1 MTKDRHCPLVDLHV
15 SSPNAMR
22 LNRLMRMSRRDTL
35 MTGMAGMGVMAAGSV
50 VAAEPLTGTDP
61 ELERFMKLSSR
72 LTDRPS
78 LDPRIGKALYERI
91 LQSGPERKAQLSKL
105 TDLLDGGT
113 YENASAFAKAVEQA
127 DPALKDV
134 IHDLMTGWYRGVAN
148 GKVVVY
154 RSALMFDVTKD
165 AIYPKTYA
173 AGGPFYWTTQPPEV
187 DKPTGAPALSPS
199 KFDVEPT

>member
-1 MTKDRHCPLVDLHV
+1 
-15 SSPNAMR
+15 MR
-22 LNRLMRMSRRDTL
+22 LNRLTRMSRRDTL
-35 MTGMAGMGVMAAGSV
+35 MTGMAGVGVLAVGNV
-50 VAAEPLTGTDP
+50 VAAEPATGADP
-61 ELERFMKLSSR
+61 ELERFMKVSTR
-72 LTDRPS
+72 LTDRAS

-91 LQSGPERKAQLSKL
+91 LQSGPELKAQLSKL
-105 TDLLDGGT
+105 ATLLESGN
-113 YENASAFAKAVEQA
+113 YENASAFAKAAEQA
-127 DPALKDV
+127 DPAFKDV
-134 IHDLMTGWYRGVAN
+134 IHDIMTGWYRGVAD

>member
-1 MTKDRHCPLVDLHV
+1 MTKDRHCPLVNLHA

-35 MTGMAGMGVMAAGSV
+35 MTGMAGMGVLAVGNA
-50 VAAEPLTGTDP
+50 VAADPTTSTDP
-61 ELERFMKLSSR
+61 ELERFMTVSAR
-72 LTDRPS
+72 LTDRAS
-78 LDPRIGKALYERI
+78 LDPRISQALYERI

-105 TDLLDGGT
+105 AALLESGT
-113 YENASAFAKAVEQA
+113 YENASAFAKAAEQA
-127 DPALKDV
+127 DPVFKDV
-134 IHDLMTGWYRGVAN
+134 IHDIMTGWYRGVAD